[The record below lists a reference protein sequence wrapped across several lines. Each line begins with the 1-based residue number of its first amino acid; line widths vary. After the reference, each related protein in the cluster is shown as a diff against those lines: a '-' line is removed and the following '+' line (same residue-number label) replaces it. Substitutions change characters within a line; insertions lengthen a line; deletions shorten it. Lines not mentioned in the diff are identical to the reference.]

1 MPEWVPAVLSSV
13 AIAVVSALFGLLIL
27 TRRQQRDIALD
38 VRSLQTL
45 VVEKDGNPPLM
56 LRGYVTRN
64 EAEERNVIM
73 MRDIRE
79 RFDKLYKR
87 LDDGF
92 DHVEKQ
98 LDSIAPRARIPDG
111 GHHE

>member
-1 MPEWVPAVLSSV
+1 MPEWVPSVLSM
-13 AIAVVSALFGLLIL
+13 IAVAVVGAMYGLVMM

-45 VVEKDGNPPLM
+45 VEEKDGNPPLM
-56 LRGYVTRN
+56 LRGYVTRS
-64 EAEERNVIM
+64 EADDRNAIM
-73 MRDIRE
+73 MKDIRE

-92 DHVEKQ
+92 EHVDKQ
-98 LDSIAPRARIPDG
+98 LDSIAPRARIDG